1 MQTAAMAATQDL
13 SSFVSKFVEL
23 WHSGREAK
31 LSLSCNAGRISIQLG
46 LETGH
51 QPPTAP
57 LQKPH
62 RQPGPSRLRRRAR
75 RAKERARA
83 AAEEAAAASRMT
95 SPAEQAK
102 KVDAAVQADDEP
114 PATND
119 VVVVETDTLPAQKD
133 VAEQVNAIE
142 TFPQQ
147 AAAVHAV
154 QLPPTEAKES
164 EMKVFRKK
172 EQETRVKLF
181 SL

>member
-1 MQTAAMAATQDL
+1 MHTAAMAATQDL

-23 WHSGREAK
+23 WHSGCEAK

-62 RQPGPSRLRRRAR
+62 HQPGPSRLHRRAR
-75 RAKERARA
+75 RADERARA

-114 PATND
+114 PATVD
-119 VVVVETDTLPAQKD
+119 VVVETYT
-133 VAEQVNAIE
+133 
-142 TFPQQ
+142 
-147 AAAVHAV
+147 
-154 QLPPTEAKES
+154 S
-164 EMKVFRKK
+164 
-172 EQETRVKLF
+172 
-181 SL
+181 